1 MAITR
6 MAIAREIPPQA
17 ARTAPR
23 NEAHHR
29 GRSFGKTG
37 MSQRSLPETVWLHRP
52 SQPSP
57 CAWGVSSLDRPKE
70 RNIQK
75 RLTRLA
81 GIGVNLP
88 QELMPA
94 RIAVDLAVVGNSA
107 LDCRIEIASRLY
119 RQAPLKLDV
128 LGFKVLQMRRDGMQ
142 CCALGNV
149 DQLRAIILHVLVSH
163 NFVAASEQ

>member
-1 MAITR
+1 MR
-6 MAIAREIPPQA
+6 KSVARGPLAQ
-17 ARTAPR
+17 
-23 NEAHHR
+23 
-29 GRSFGKTG
+29 
-37 MSQRSLPETVWLHRP
+37 V
-52 SQPSP
+52 
-57 CAWGVSSLDRPKE
+57 VSWDFPFY
-70 RNIQK
+70 
-75 RLTRLA
+75 LA
-81 GIGVNLP
+81 GGRGTQHRRQLYLRTP
-88 QELMPA
+88 PPA
-94 RIAVDLAVVGNSA
+94 A

>member
-1 MAITR
+1 MKNLSQELLSR
-6 MAIAREIPPQA
+6 PKFRQNRYVPKKPARNCLASSPFSA
-17 ARTAPR
+17 
-23 NEAHHR
+23 
-29 GRSFGKTG
+29 
-37 MSQRSLPETVWLHRP
+37 
-52 SQPSP
+52 QPLRL
-57 CAWGVSSLDRPKE
+57 GVSSLDRPKE

>member
-1 MAITR
+1 MNTASLSHESPEDR
-6 MAIAREIPPQA
+6 DNPARA
-17 ARTAPR
+17 AVR
-23 NEAHHR
+23 N
-29 GRSFGKTG
+29 
-37 MSQRSLPETVWLHRP
+37 
-52 SQPSP
+52 
-57 CAWGVSSLDRPKE
+57 

-119 RQAPLKLDV
+119 RQAPLKFDV